1 MYNVIVVEVAGGRG
15 GGDLIKLVPFL
26 LSPEEEDKC
35 LGARGTTLKIIFS
48 TPGFIDCDCY
58 KKQLFLLLFFL
69 SQ

>member
-1 MYNVIVVEVAGGRG
+1 MGG
-15 GGDLIKLVPFL
+15 GGDLIKLVPFV

-48 TPGFIDCDCY
+48 TPGFIDCDC
-58 KKQLFLLLFFL
+58 KQLFLLLFFL

>member
-1 MYNVIVVEVAGGRG
+1 MYNVIVVEVAGGGGG

-48 TPGFIDCDCY
+48 TPGFIDCDC
-58 KKQLFLLLFFL
+58 KQLFLLLFFL

>member
-35 LGARGTTLKIIFS
+35 LGARGYNIEDNF
-48 TPGFIDCDCY
+48 
-58 KKQLFLLLFFL
+58 
-69 SQ
+69 